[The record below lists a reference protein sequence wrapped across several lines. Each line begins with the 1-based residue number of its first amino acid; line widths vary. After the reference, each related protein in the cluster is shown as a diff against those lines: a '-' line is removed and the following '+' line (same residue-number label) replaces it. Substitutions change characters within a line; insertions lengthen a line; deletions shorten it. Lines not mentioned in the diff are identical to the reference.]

1 MLIFRK
7 IKYFVDALMY
17 LFFLLIPFCAVSQ
30 NQMERDSIATER
42 NHSAFELAINTNR
55 DIAKKHL
62 DSLYLIATR
71 NRFQKSTYYYHQDAG
86 YYFFTAHDMGS
97 SESHF
102 NSALN
107 IAIKLNL
114 PENIIDSKIWLANHK
129 YFQGNNLAAK
139 SLFQDILF
147 SSKKNN
153 YKKGIATAF
162 FGLSMV
168 QVDQKKILELLIKV
182 DSLYKDGKDLD
193 PVLANSYEEIGNIYL
208 RSYNNKK
215 TAIEY
220 FKKALDVSQKTNYTY
235 GIIQINKLLGKIALE
250 QGSYEE
256 AYGYFKTLHDEH
268 VKRKDSLYVVHSL
281 IDLARLD
288 IETKE
293 FRKAEERTK
302 TAIAY
307 YKNHQDTTSITN
319 ASLMMAALYL
329 KQHNPKKAERYLE
342 DAKQLPTKLQTAE
355 FEIKRIKLLVN
366 YLQQSHNYKLALEKQ
381 QELDSLET
389 VLLAQRNGKSFLEL
403 EQKYRTHQKEQE
415 INLLK
420 AQNEISDKQKTNER
434 IVFITGA
441 SILVFLCLGLYL
453 LYRNRQKTNIKLRE
467 LDVIKSNFFANISH
481 EFRTPL
487 TLIKGPVTEQLME
500 EEIGEK
506 QRKSLLMIS
515 RNADRLLSLVDQ
527 LLELSKLESGHVT
540 LHEEDFSPGL
550 LLRALVPSFA
560 YAAKKKNI
568 QFETQILID
577 DHPLWLDK
585 DVLEKI
591 TANLLSNAI
600 KYTPEAG
607 TIDFKV
613 ENTSDLL
620 KISVKNTGEG
630 IDKNDLNK
638 VFERFYQSKNT
649 NEGVG
654 IGLALV
660 KELVSIHKG
669 TAKAESRKGQW
680 TKFTVELPVKKSDF
694 KPNELIFNDSGIN
707 FYRNLP
713 ANGQPA
719 LKETIITTDETH
731 LESRILLIVEDN
743 EDVRKLIKGL
753 FENNFTVMEAENGA
767 IGLQRALKSI
777 PDLIISDVM
786 MPVMNGV
793 ALTNALK
800 SDERTSHIPVIL
812 LTAKAGEKNHL
823 IGLETG
829 ADDYLIKPFHAE
841 ILKVRV
847 QKLIAL
853 REHLR
858 QRYSQELVLKPKDI
872 TVSSTEEKF
881 IERLQAL
888 LAELITEPDF
898 NAESFSQKMG
908 MSRMQLHRKLKAL
921 VGLSTTEFIRSQR
934 LKMAAHLLK
943 TSDINM
949 SEVGYAVGF
958 NDPSYFAKC
967 FKETFGCTPK
977 QYEQQ

>member
-1 MLIFRK
+1 MK
-7 IKYFVDALMY
+7 IY
-17 LFFLLIPFCAVSQ
+17 LFLLFIPFYSVSQ
-30 NQMERDSIATER
+30 KQVTCDSIATYA
-42 NHSAFELAINTNR
+42 NHRAFESAINTNR
-55 DIAKKHL
+55 DIAKRHL
-62 DSLYLIATR
+62 DSLYFIATK
-71 NRFQKSTYYYHQDAG
+71 NYFPKSTYYYHQDAG

-102 NSALN
+102 NLALN
-107 IAIKLNL
+107 TALKLDL
-114 PENIIDSKIWLANHK
+114 PEKIIDSKIWLANHK
-129 YFQGNNLAAK
+129 YFQGNNIEAK
-139 SLFQDILF
+139 SLFEDILT
-147 SSKKNN
+147 SSKRNS
-153 YKKGIATAF
+153 YKKGIANAF
-162 FGLSMV
+162 YGLSLV
-168 QVDQKKILELLIKV
+168 QVDQEKILELLIKV

-193 PVLANSYEEIGNIYL
+193 PVLANSYKKIGSIYL
-208 RSYNNKK
+208 QSYNNKK

-220 FKKALDVSQKTNYTY
+220 FKKALEVSQETNYSY
-235 GIIQINKLLGKIALE
+235 GIIEFNKLLGKIALE

-256 AYGYFKTLHDEH
+256 AYGYFKTLHDEN

-288 IETKE
+288 IETKG
-293 FRKAEERTK
+293 FDKAEERIK
-302 TAIAY
+302 IAIAY
-307 YKNHQDTTSITN
+307 YKKHLDTVSFTN
-319 ASLMMAALYL
+319 ASLMMVKLYL
-329 KQHNPKKAERYLE
+329 KQQNPKKAAPYFEN
-342 DAKQLPTKLQTAE
+342 AKQLPTRLRTAE
-355 FEIKRIKLLVN
+355 SEIKRIKLLVN
-366 YLQQSHNYKLALEKQ
+366 HLQQSHKYKLALEKQ

-389 VLLAQRNGKSFLEL
+389 VLLAQRNGKSFLDL

-420 AQNEISDKQKTNER
+420 AQNEINDKQKTNER
-434 IVFITGA
+434 ILFVTGA
-441 SILVFLCLGLYL
+441 SILVFLCVGLYL
-453 LYRNRQKTNIKLRE
+453 LYRNRQITNIKLRE

-506 QRKSLLMIS
+506 QRNSLLMIN

-527 LLELSKLESGHVT
+527 LLELSKLESGNVT
-540 LHEEDFSPGL
+540 LREEAFSPGL
-550 LLRALVPSFA
+550 LLKALLPSFA

-568 QFETQILID
+568 HFEAQIFID
-577 DHPLWLDK
+577 DQPLWLDK
-585 DVLEKI
+585 EVLEKI
-591 TANLLSNAI
+591 IANLLSNAI
-600 KYTPEAG
+600 KYTPVAG
-607 TIDFKV
+607 NIEFKV
-613 ENTSDLL
+613 ENTGDSL

-630 IDKNDLNK
+630 IDKTDINK
-638 VFERFYQSKNT
+638 IFERFYQSKNT

-669 TAKAESRKGQW
+669 TVKVDSRKGQW
-680 TKFTVELPVKKSDF
+680 TIFTVEIPVQKSSF
-694 KPNELIFNDSGIN
+694 KPNEQSFNGSELSFN
-707 FYRNLP
+707 RNIP
-713 ANGQPA
+713 ASRQPN
-719 LKETIITTDETH
+719 LKENIITADETQI
-731 LESRILLIVEDN
+731 ESRILLIVEDN

-753 FENNFTVMEAENGA
+753 FETSFTVMEAENGA
-767 IGLQRALKSI
+767 IGLQKALKSI

-786 MPVMNGV
+786 MPVMDGV

-812 LTAKAGEKNHL
+812 LTAKAGEENHL
-823 IGLETG
+823 IGLATG

-847 QKLIAL
+847 LKLIAL

-888 LAELITEPDF
+888 LAEQITEPCF

-977 QYEQQ
+977 QYEQHCSRPDIG